1 MINIKKIEVTGYR
14 LLEDTSL
21 DFTNKKGLI
30 SLKGVNND
38 FFESNGSGK
47 TTLPN
52 AICQILYGENLERL
66 PQKEINSIYSGSK
79 FRGYLELEVN
89 NQRVT
94 IERDYGKNTFDFWV
108 DGVVDMVA
116 NKKTKQER
124 LDKIIGLSF
133 DTFNKLFY
141 LSPNRISMFSK
152 SDDTSQGKFIKE
164 LLSLEFI
171 SGINKR
177 ADLELKHLK
186 NETDYKLK
194 EQDLNEKQLGYIK
207 DQISLLKTTTFDVK
221 ELMTLKGE
229 LEELQ
234 YNKKKALKE
243 LKDYKSLMEN
253 KKQVYDEK
261 IAERRMKKAS
271 LEEQQRIALLN
282 VCPTCQQKI
291 TTKSEITEWIKNEEN
306 KSKDLTDEINKI
318 FHEHSSMKLV
328 LAPMENKFAE
338 TTKKEILLE
347 QDIKRLET
355 IQKQGDNTDKAKMKK
370 KLETDMKELSDKIV
384 QQEIILRELRDK
396 IYVLELIKAST
407 SSKGYIK
414 ERINLFIELM
424 NNQLDKISNQI
435 MGGETGIWIVRTE
448 KNNFEVMIQDTK
460 GQLSYSNLSAG
471 TKQRVDILLA
481 LALNLAIKTLTG
493 IDINMLFFDEI
504 FSNIDSQGRKDIE
517 NLLQRI
523 SNKFPDK
530 MIITVLHGNDI
541 SSNHTI
547 LVTRENYQSKL
558 SWA

>member
-14 LLEDTSL
+14 LLENTSL
-21 DFTNKKGLI
+21 DFTNRKGLI
-30 SLKGVNND
+30 SLKGINND

-79 FRGYLELEVN
+79 FKGYIELEVN

-108 DGVVDMVA
+108 DGVIDSVA

-124 LDKIIGLSF
+124 LDRIIGLSF

-152 SDDTSQGKFIKE
+152 SDDSSQGKFIKE

-177 ADLELKHLK
+177 ADLELKLLK
-186 NETDYKLK
+186 GEVDLKLK
-194 EQDLNEKQLGYIK
+194 EQDMNEKQLSYIT
-207 DQISLLKTTTFDVK
+207 DQIALLKTTNFDVR
-221 ELMTLKGE
+221 ELQTLKE
-229 LEELQ
+229 KLEEVQ
-234 YNKKKALKE
+234 FNKSKSIKE
-243 LKDYKSLMEN
+243 AKDYNTLVEQCKS
-253 KKQVYDEK
+253 KYDEK
-261 IAERRMKKAS
+261 VAERKVKKS
-271 LEEQQRIALLN
+271 SIEEQDKLYHLS
-282 VCPTCQQKI
+282 VCPTCKQKI
-291 TTKSEITEWIKNEEN
+291 SLKDDLDKWIKDEQTKMTELDNEINKLFNEYSRMLITSKSLENKKSEIIKQ
-306 KSKDLTDEINKI
+306 
-318 FHEHSSMKLV
+318 
-328 LAPMENKFAE
+328 
-338 TTKKEILLE
+338 EILLE
-347 QDIKRLET
+347 QDIKRLQT
-355 IQKQGDNTDKAKMKK
+355 IQKEGENTDKVKMKR
-370 KLETDMKELSDKIV
+370 KLETDMKEISDKIV
-384 QQEIILRELRDK
+384 QQEIVLRDFRDK

-407 SSKGYIK
+407 SSKGFVK

-424 NNQLDKISNQI
+424 NSQLDKISNQI
-435 MGGETGIWIVRTE
+435 LGGETGIWIVRTE

-460 GQLSYSNLSAG
+460 GKLSYNNLSAG

-517 NLLQRI
+517 DLLHKI

>member
-14 LLEDTSL
+14 LLENTSL

-108 DGVVDMVA
+108 DGVIDMVA

-207 DQISLLKTTTFDVK
+207 DQISLLKSTTFDVK
-221 ELMTLKGE
+221 ELITLKGE

-234 YNKKKALKE
+234 YNKKKALK
-243 LKDYKSLMEN
+243 
-253 KKQVYDEK
+253 
-261 IAERRMKKAS
+261 
-271 LEEQQRIALLN
+271 
-282 VCPTCQQKI
+282 
-291 TTKSEITEWIKNEEN
+291 
-306 KSKDLTDEINKI
+306 
-318 FHEHSSMKLV
+318 
-328 LAPMENKFAE
+328 
-338 TTKKEILLE
+338 
-347 QDIKRLET
+347 
-355 IQKQGDNTDKAKMKK
+355 AKMGK
-370 KLETDMKELSDKIV
+370 
-384 QQEIILRELRDK
+384 
-396 IYVLELIKAST
+396 
-407 SSKGYIK
+407 
-414 ERINLFIELM
+414 
-424 NNQLDKISNQI
+424 
-435 MGGETGIWIVRTE
+435 
-448 KNNFEVMIQDTK
+448 
-460 GQLSYSNLSAG
+460 
-471 TKQRVDILLA
+471 
-481 LALNLAIKTLTG
+481 
-493 IDINMLFFDEI
+493 
-504 FSNIDSQGRKDIE
+504 
-517 NLLQRI
+517 
-523 SNKFPDK
+523 
-530 MIITVLHGNDI
+530 
-541 SSNHTI
+541 
-547 LVTRENYQSKL
+547 
-558 SWA
+558 